1 MAFLGSM
8 DIAGSALTAERYRMN
23 TIMQNISNANIPAEK
38 GKEPYRRKQLVL
50 QERPLS
56 FQESLQDAQ
65 NTLDTGKSGGVQV
78 DKIVESDRDF
88 KSVYDPDNP
97 NANDEGYVLY
107 PNVDTTEERVDLLAA
122 SNAYSTNLTAL
133 NVVKAMA
140 MKALSIG
147 GNS

>member
-65 NTLDTGKSGGVQV
+65 NTLDAGKSGGVQV

>member
-65 NTLDTGKSGGVQV
+65 NTLDAGKSGGVQV

-147 GNS
+147 